1 MTERGVA
8 LPTKKRIKIWVM
20 THRKFNEPAD
30 PAYVPLH
37 VGKAIGEDLG
47 YIGDDTGDQI
57 SAQNIYYGELTGQ
70 YWAAENVHDAEY
82 MGICH
87 YRRFFLNR
95 KHQIMSGDEYLE
107 LLKDYDILIP
117 EAIRHPQSYY
127 ETFAQAHNIQDLDAT
142 GRALKE
148 LYPDA
153 FPIYQGLVEG
163 NEVHSSNMFVASSEL
178 FREYTEWLF
187 SIFRLAEKE
196 IDVSGYDEYH
206 RRVYGFLSEQLNY
219 VWIKWKGLKYCE
231 IPIGITQEKAET
243 VELKKRLAEEVRKGD
258 PNCGGRALGIFRE
271 VMGRRPDVMLG
282 ASDLSGD
289 LADMFRVLYVL
300 DKEQQE
306 EPAKCMLRITNE
318 LDQLILHYR
327 LVTRIISSMNGGNA
341 STEEIDYLR
350 DADISNAMKNQIM
363 NMMEV

>member
-1 MTERGVA
+1 
-8 LPTKKRIKIWVM
+8 M

-37 VGKAIGEDLG
+37 VGRALGVDLG

-70 YWAAENVHDAEY
+70 YWAAENEHDAEY

-87 YRRFFLNR
+87 YRRYFLNQ
-95 KHQIMSGDEYLE
+95 KNQIMSGDEYLE
-107 LLKDYDILIP
+107 LLGEHDILIP
-117 EAIRHPQSYY
+117 TAIRHPQSYY
-127 ETFAQAHNIQDLDAT
+127 ETYAGAHNIRDLEAT
-142 GRALKE
+142 GRALKK
-148 LYPDA
+148 LYQDA
-153 FPIYQGLVEG
+153 FPIYQKIVEG

-178 FREYTEWLF
+178 FREYTKWLF

-219 VWIKWKGLKYCE
+219 VWLKWKGLKYCE
-231 IPIGITQEKAET
+231 VPIGITQEKAET
-243 VELKKRLAEEVRKGD
+243 LELKKRLAEEVRKGD

-271 VMGRRPDVMLG
+271 MMERRPDVMLG
-282 ASDLSGD
+282 ASDLSGE
-289 LADMFRVLYVL
+289 LADIFRVLYVL

-306 EPAKCMLRITNE
+306 EPAKCMLRITND
-318 LDQLILHYR
+318 LDRLILHYR
-327 LVTRIISSMNGGNA
+327 LLTGIVKAMKDGAA
-341 STEEIDYLR
+341 SEEEVSYYR
-350 DADISNAMKNQIM
+350 DANVSDALQAQILRM
-363 NMMEV
+363 TGEAG